1 MKIFK
6 VNYKEKSFNKHL
18 KIEQNPWFHLFP
30 SVLIFTNYDGEHKWN
45 KINGIEIGW
54 FYWEIHINIEGWV
67 DLNDDIF

>member
-1 MKIFK
+1 MKIFR

-30 SVLIFTNYDGEHKWN
+30 YVLIFTDYDSKHKWN

-54 FYWEIHINIEGWV
+54 FYWEIHISFEGWI